1 MQSVSSA
8 QRIPSAGFVEQA
20 APNAS
25 APDAGA
31 TQSSWKVFPAGT
43 ARADHADA
51 AAVADGI
58 GARRRVPGGI
68 EGERFAVSSVP
79 QKLMGQTPPP
89 MASAA
94 Q

>member
-1 MQSVSSA
+1 MSSA
-8 QRIPSAGFVEQA
+8 QCIPAVVVEQA

-25 APDAGA
+25 APDTGA
-31 TQSSWKVFPAGT
+31 TQLSWKAFPAGT
-43 ARADHADA
+43 GAPTTQTRPLLQMESAPD
-51 AAVADGI
+51 VAYPVGS
-58 GARRRVPGGI
+58 RVSA
-68 EGERFAVSSVP
+68 FVVSSVP

>member
-1 MQSVSSA
+1 ML
-8 QRIPSAGFVEQA
+8 VEQG

-25 APDAGA
+25 APETGA
-31 TQSSWKVFPAGT
+31 TQVSWKAFPAGT
-43 ARADHADA
+43 GAPTTQTRPLLQIESAPDCRVAGGLRASAL
-51 AAVADGI
+51 VVG
-58 GARRRVPGGI
+58 
-68 EGERFAVSSVP
+68 SVP